1 MTTNNELANEF
12 DAIVSQLT
20 DVKTTSKK
28 TQRKYKTYWSIP
40 AGIILLLTGF
50 AILISA
56 VWFKIIILGVAGFAI
71 AVYGMYVLVD
81 RTLNSLTVDKT
92 VRKANSFKQYLDK
105 LDQERFGIKEDKP
118 RGEYLT

>member
-81 RTLNSLTVDKT
+81 RTLNSLAVDKT

>member
-81 RTLNSLTVDKT
+81 RILNSLAVDKT